1 MPSKDKNSNND
12 KKRKYTSPKENPTK
26 VTRRR
31 FLSSSLPELNLI
43 DNTYNQLAELKM
55 EDKTGSTSTP
65 PPSDQPVR
73 SSAAQPVSPSKLQ
86 TANTN
91 IQQPIIQ
98 AEGQTYSLPEL
109 IFKSMCDP
117 SFIEQLVPVL
127 ATAIAPSIE
136 MAVQSVFQKLNSTI
150 QEQAKE
156 ITDLKKS
163 LEKAEETK
171 TDLQKQIWCLEESV
185 YDLEQYGRRNSLRFH
200 NCPVHT
206 GTLDTDCMIIDL
218 CKDKLGI
225 QLTEEDIFRSH
236 PIGKPNRNGNIQII
250 CRFKNWKVKNKVFS
264 KKKSN

>member
-1 MPSKDKNSNND
+1 
-12 KKRKYTSPKENPTK
+12 
-26 VTRRR
+26 
-31 FLSSSLPELNLI
+31 
-43 DNTYNQLAELKM
+43 
-55 EDKTGSTSTP
+55 
-65 PPSDQPVR
+65 
-73 SSAAQPVSPSKLQ
+73 
-86 TANTN
+86 
-91 IQQPIIQ
+91 
-98 AEGQTYSLPEL
+98 
-109 IFKSMCDP
+109 
-117 SFIEQLVPVL
+117 
-127 ATAIAPSIE
+127 

-185 YDLEQYGRRNSLRFH
+185 DDLEQYGRRNSLRFH

-206 GTLDTDCMIIDL
+206 GTLDTDCMVIDL

-264 KKKSN
+264 KKKATEKHFYIPHRGSYALSPKPYSRSYKGKTWRINSFILDEWRPHFCAIRRIWT